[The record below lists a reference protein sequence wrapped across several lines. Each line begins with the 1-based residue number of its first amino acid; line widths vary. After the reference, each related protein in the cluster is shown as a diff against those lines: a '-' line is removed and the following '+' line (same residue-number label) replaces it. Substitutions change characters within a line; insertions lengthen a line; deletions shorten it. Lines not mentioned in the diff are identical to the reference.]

1 MQFCRL
7 GTVVTGVAFDEQLA
21 VPKANFAWD
30 RGVFF
35 IVACLSSLGL
45 SDLFIRYFM
54 RTTRAHTLVPFK
66 DYVFVVIRSTSFAF
80 GDFSVAVDRSNK
92 ATTLA
97 TMLRQ
102 SGSARCVYLVI

>member
-54 RTTRAHTLVPFK
+54 RTAHTHTHWCLLKTMSLLSLGVLVLRSLTS
-66 DYVFVVIRSTSFAF
+66 VWLWIAAIRRQRLPQCSDSQ
-80 GDFSVAVDRSNK
+80 VAHV
-92 ATTLA
+92 A
-97 TMLRQ
+97 
-102 SGSARCVYLVI
+102 CI